1 MSSIL
6 TNNSA
11 MVALDTLRG
20 INKNLGT
27 VQNEISTG
35 QKVSSSTDNA
45 AIWSIATVMQSDVDS
60 FSQVSDSL
68 NLGSATVG
76 VAQSAAD
83 QVTDL
88 LTTAKET
95 IVAASDASISD
106 SERAKYDVDLKE
118 LTATIGSI
126 VDAASLNGTNLLKA
140 GDDADILSALN
151 RDSEGNVTAAFIDV
165 ARKDLTTTA
174 AVDAVEA
181 VEAVDAVVGGTIAD
195 TDAVG
200 ATLVGA
206 SASEGGAAEPVLTI
220 TAGTTAST
228 TTYNIDFGDGEQAF
242 EVAAGLDQDAVAA
255 SLADQINTAIGN
267 SADTNIATN
276 LSVAASGAAVTFTN
290 GGAVT
295 DGSNDI
301 SIALGTVSNESVDAV
316 EAVEASDAVAAGG
329 LAALATLDISDA
341 AGAATALG
349 AIDDLLQTAID
360 ATAHFGSKQTRI
372 DNQNE
377 FITTL
382 SDSLK
387 TGIGALTDAN
397 LEEASAR
404 LQSLQVQQQLGVQS
418 LSIANQAP
426 QQLLSLF
433 R

>member
-1 MSSIL
+1 MSSVL

-20 INKNLGT
+20 INKNLNS

-35 QKVSSSTDNA
+35 QKISSSTDNA
-45 AIWSIATVMQSDVDS
+45 AIWSISTVMQADVDS

-76 VAQSAAD
+76 VAQSASE

-88 LTTAKET
+88 LTSAKET

-106 SERAKYDVDLKE
+106 SDRAKYDVDLKE
-118 LTATIGSI
+118 LTKTIGSI

-140 GDDADILSALN
+140 GADADILSALN
-151 RDSEGNVTAAFIDV
+151 RGADGTVTTASIDV
-165 ARKDLTTTA
+165 QRKDLTTTA
-174 AVDAVEA
+174 SVAAIT
-181 VEAVDAVVGGTIAD
+181 GGTTSSGEAGHISFGTGSAAD
-195 TDAVG
+195 DGGTD
-200 ATLVGA
+200 
-206 SASEGGAAEPVLTI
+206 TI
-220 TAGTTAST
+220 TIKGGTGAVTEGSTYEFTATPNGGSAVTFTYTALAGDDI
-228 TTYNIDFGDGEQAF
+228 ND
-242 EVAAGLDQDAVAA
+242 VAAGLVTNMTSGPDAIANTTATVSTPAA
-255 SLADQINTAIGN
+255 DA
-267 SADTNIATN
+267 ATDD
-276 LSVAASGAAVTFTN
+276 VVITFTN
-290 GGAVT
+290 NVPNGGGT
-295 DGSNDI
+295 ED
-301 SIALGTVSNESVDAV
+301 IALAGADTTIAAADE
-316 EAVEASDAVAAGG
+316 VAAGG
-329 LAALATLDISDA
+329 LAELGSLDISDA
-341 AGAATALG
+341 AGATDALG
-349 AIDDLLQTAID
+349 KIDALLQTAID
-360 ATAHFGSKQTRI
+360 ATAHFGSKQQRI
-372 DNQNE
+372 ENQNE

-404 LQSLQVQQQLGVQS
+404 LQSLQVQQQLGVQA

>member
-20 INKNLGT
+20 INKDLSS

-45 AIWSIATVMQSDVDS
+45 AIWSISTVMQADVDS

-76 VAQSAAD
+76 VAQSASE

-88 LTTAKET
+88 LSTAKET

-106 SERAKYDVDLKE
+106 SEREKYDVDLKE

-151 RDSEGNVTAAFIDV
+151 RDSEGEVTAAFIDV

-174 AVDAVEA
+174 GVTAVE
-181 VEAVDAVVGGTIAD
+181 EVVGATIAD
-195 TDAVG
+195 TDAF
-200 ATLVGA
+200 
-206 SASEGGAAEPVLTI
+206 GGAFSSATIADDDGAQTSTFTI
-220 TAGTTAST
+220 TDDGGATTASA
-228 TTYNIDFGDGEQAF
+228 TTYNIDIGTGSEQAF
-242 EVAAGLDQDAVAA
+242 EVAAGLTDDEVAA
-255 SLADQINTAIGN
+255 SLQTQISDAIG
-267 SADTNIATN
+267 AID
-276 LSVAASGAAVTFTN
+276 GAATGAEALVRDNLTVSVTDNVLTFTN
-290 GGAVT
+290 TSTAGDNSEDIDVAV
-295 DGSNDI
+295 
-301 SIALGTVSNESVDAV
+301 GTVENADVAAV
-316 EAVEASDAVAAGG
+316 EGVTAGG
-329 LAALATLDISDA
+329 LADLGTLDISTAD
-341 AGAATALG
+341 GAADALG
-349 AIDDLLQTAID
+349 KIDELLQTAID
-360 ATAHFGSKQTRI
+360 STAHFGSKQTRI

-397 LEEASAR
+397 LEETSAR